1 MFQKERGRKEAKEM
15 KLTLITPRQG
25 TDYEKNIYDY
35 RYVAKF
41 IFSKAYSGY
50 LLAIPTLA
58 ALTPPDV
65 EVKVV
70 DENIEPIDF
79 VAPTD
84 LVGISVRT
92 MFAKRAY
99 EIASKFRE
107 RGVKVVL
114 GGIHTSMLPEEAA
127 QHADSIVVGEA
138 ESIWRELIQD
148 FKNGGLKKIYKSAF
162 HPDLSTCPMP
172 DRSLLKNDKYLL
184 HVVQT
189 TKGCPF
195 FCDFCSVHA
204 FDGTKIRHR
213 SLEQVITD
221 IKETQHDRIRERK
234 KAIFFADD
242 NIVADRKYAK
252 EFFKELAQLKIGWS
266 CQASINVS
274 KDDEILDLMAKSGCG
289 GILIGFESIAE
300 DNLRQM
306 NKKINLTQDFSSAI
320 QKIHSHGILVQ
331 GSFIVG
337 HDNDTQETFQR
348 LADFINKNNVVFALI
363 SILTPFPGTGLFHR
377 MEKEG
382 RLLHKD
388 WEKYDSKTVV
398 FKPKNMTPL
407 ELKKGF
413 MHVYREVYSFK
424 SIYRKLKDLWERDFW
439 KDQNRRSPV
448 KFKYRILFALR
459 LLTYLPTFDIERI
472 KFIFKVL
479 PWVLDKRVRLTTIIT
494 LMAYNDYAYNL
505 REE

>member
-1 MFQKERGRKEAKEM
+1 M

-25 TDYEKNIYDY
+25 TGNEKNIYDY
-35 RYVAKF
+35 RYVARF
-41 IFSKAYSGY
+41 IFSRAYSGY

-65 EVKVV
+65 EIKVV

-79 VAPTD
+79 DAPTD

-99 EIASKFRE
+99 EIASKFSE

-114 GGIHTSMLPEEAA
+114 GGIHTSMLPEEAS
-127 QHADSIVVGEA
+127 QYADSIVVGEA
-138 ESIWRELIQD
+138 ENVWHELLDD
-148 FKNGGLKKIYKSAF
+148 FKNGRLKKVYKSAS
-162 HPDLSTCPMP
+162 HPVLTECPMP

-184 HVVQT
+184 HIVQT

-213 SLEQVITD
+213 SLEQAIAD
-221 IKETQHDRIRERK
+221 IKATQHDRIRERK

-252 EFFKELAQLKIGWS
+252 AFLKELMPLKIGWS
-266 CQASINVS
+266 CQASLNVAR
-274 KDDEILDLMAKSGCG
+274 DDEVLQLMAESGCG

-300 DNLRQM
+300 DNLKQM
-306 NKKINLTQDFSSAI
+306 NKKINLTQDFSTAI

-337 HDNDTQETFQR
+337 HDNDTKETFQK
-348 LADFINKNNVVFALI
+348 LADFINNNNVLFALI
-363 SILTPFPGTGLFHR
+363 SILTPFPGTGLFKR
-377 MEKEG
+377 LEGEG

-388 WEKYDSKTVV
+388 WERYDSKTVV
-398 FKPKNMTPL
+398 FRPKNMTPL
-407 ELKKGF
+407 ELKRGF

-424 SIYRKLKDLWERDFW
+424 SIYRKLKYFWEKDFW
-439 KDQNRRSPV
+439 NEQNRRYPI
-448 KFKYRILFALR
+448 KFKYRILFSAR
-459 LLTYLPTFDIERI
+459 LLTYLPTADIERI
-472 KFIFKVL
+472 KFIFKIL
-479 PWVLDKRVRLTTIIT
+479 PWVFDKRVRLTTIIT
-494 LMAYNDYAYNL
+494 LMAYNDYAYGL

>member
-1 MFQKERGRKEAKEM
+1 M
-15 KLTLITPRQG
+15 KLTLITPQQG
-25 TDYEKNIYDY
+25 TGNEKNIYDY
-35 RYVAKF
+35 RYVSKF
-41 IFSKAYSGY
+41 IFSNAYSGY

-58 ALTPPDV
+58 ALTPPDIEISV
-65 EVKVV
+65 I

-79 VAPTD
+79 DTHTD

-99 EIASKFRE
+99 QIASKFRE

-114 GGIHTSMLPEEAA
+114 GGIHTSMVPEEASLY
-127 QHADSIVVGEA
+127 ADAVVIGEA
-138 ESIWRELIQD
+138 ENVWHELLND
-148 FKNGGLKKIYKSAF
+148 FKNNNLKRVYKSDT
-162 HPDLSTCPMP
+162 HPDLAHFPMP
-172 DRSLLKNDKYLL
+172 NRSLLKNDRYLL
-184 HVVQT
+184 HIVQT

-195 FCDFCSVHA
+195 FCEFCSVHA

-213 SLEQVITD
+213 SMEQVIKD
-221 IKETQHDRIRERK
+221 IKETQIDRIRERK

-252 EFFKELAQLKIGWS
+252 TFFKELLPLKIGWS
-266 CQASINVS
+266 CQASLNVA
-274 KDDEILDLMAKSGCG
+274 KDDEILKLMAESGCG

-306 NKKINLTQDFSSAI
+306 NKKINLTQDFSKAI
-320 QKIHSHGILVQ
+320 QNIHSHGIAVQ

-348 LADFINKNNVVFALI
+348 LADFINKSNVIFALI
-363 SILTPFPGTGLFHR
+363 SILTPFPGTGLFKR
-377 MEKEG
+377 MEEEG
-382 RLLHKD
+382 RLIHKD

-413 MHVYREVYSFK
+413 IHVYREVYSFK
-424 SIYRKLKDLWERDFW
+424 SIYKKLTFFWEKDFW
-439 KDQNRRSPV
+439 KDQNKRYPI

-459 LLTYLPTFDIERI
+459 LLTYLPTFDFERI
-472 KFIFKVL
+472 KFILKIL
-479 PWVLDKRVRLTTIIT
+479 TWVFDKRIRLTTIIT
-494 LMAYNDYAYNL
+494 LMAYNDYAYSL
-505 REE
+505 KEE

>member
-1 MFQKERGRKEAKEM
+1 M

-25 TDYEKNIYDY
+25 NEKEKNIYDY
-35 RYVAKF
+35 RYVAQF

-65 EVKVV
+65 EIKVV

-79 VAPTD
+79 DAPTD

-92 MFAKRAY
+92 MFAKQAY
-99 EIASKFRE
+99 EIASRFRE

-114 GGIHTSMLPEEAA
+114 GGIHTSMLPEEASRY
-127 QHADSIVVGEA
+127 ADSIVIGEA
-138 ESIWRELIQD
+138 EGVWQELLQD
-148 FKNGGLKKIYKSAF
+148 FKDNRLQKVYKRTF
-162 HPDLSTCPMP
+162 HPDLTQCPMP
-172 DRSLLKNDKYLL
+172 DRSLLKNNKYLL
-184 HVVQT
+184 HIVQT

-195 FCDFCSVHA
+195 FCEFCSVHA

-213 SLEQVITD
+213 SLDQAIND
-221 IKETQHDRIRERK
+221 IKETQKDGIRERK

-252 EFFKELAQLKIGWS
+252 LFFKELIPLEISWS
-266 CQASINVS
+266 CQASLNVA
-274 KDDEILDLMAKSGCG
+274 KDDEILKLMAESGCG

-306 NKKINLTQDFSSAI
+306 NKKINLTQDFSQAI
-320 QKIHSHGILVQ
+320 QRIHSHGILVQ

-337 HDNDTQETFQR
+337 HDNDTSETFQK
-348 LADFINKNNVVFALI
+348 LADFINTNNVLFALI
-363 SILTPFPGTGLFHR
+363 SILTPFPGTGLFKR
-377 MEKEG
+377 MEMEG
-382 RLLHKD
+382 RLLNKD

-413 MHVYREVYSFK
+413 IHVYREVYSFK
-424 SIYRKLKDLWERDFW
+424 SIYRKLKYFWKRDFW
-439 KDQNRRSPV
+439 KDQNRRNPI

-459 LLTYLPTFDIERI
+459 ILTYLSAIDFERM
-472 KFIFKVL
+472 KFIFKIL
-479 PWVLDKRVRLTTIIT
+479 PWVFNRRVRLTTIIT
-494 LMAYNDYAYNL
+494 LMAYNDYAYSL

>member
-1 MFQKERGRKEAKEM
+1 M

-25 TDYEKNIYDY
+25 TENEKNIYDY

-65 EVKVV
+65 EIKVV

-79 VAPTD
+79 NAPTD

-99 EIASKFRE
+99 EIASRFRE

-114 GGIHTSMLPEEAA
+114 GGIHTSMLPEEAGR
-127 QHADSIVVGEA
+127 HADAIVVGEA
-138 ESIWRELIQD
+138 EGVWQELLND
-148 FKNGGLKKIYKSAF
+148 FKKNSLKKIYKSAD
-162 HPDLSTCPMP
+162 HPSLAECPTP
-172 DRSLLKNDKYLL
+172 NRSLLKNNKYLL
-184 HVVQT
+184 HIVQT

-195 FCDFCSVHA
+195 FCEFCSVHA

-213 SLEQVITD
+213 SLERVISD
-221 IKETQHDRIRERK
+221 IKETQRDTVRERK

-252 EFFKELAQLKIGWS
+252 AFFKELIPLNVSWS
-266 CQASINVS
+266 CQASLNVA
-274 KDDEILDLMAKSGCG
+274 KDDEILKLMAESGCG

-306 NKKINLTQDFSSAI
+306 NKKINLTQDFSQAI

-337 HDNDTQETFQR
+337 HDNDTHETFQR
-348 LADFINKNNVVFALI
+348 LANFINNNNMPFALI
-363 SILTPFPGTGLFHR
+363 SILTPFPGTGLFKR
-377 MEKEG
+377 LEKEG
-382 RLLHKD
+382 RVLHKE

-398 FKPKNMTPL
+398 FRPRHMTPL

-413 MHVYREVYSFK
+413 IHVYREVYSFK
-424 SIYRKLKDLWERDFW
+424 SIYRKLKYFWERDFW
-439 KDQNRRSPV
+439 QEQNRRNPI

-459 LLTYLPTFDIERI
+459 LLTYLPVLDFERI
-472 KFIFKVL
+472 KFIFKIL
-479 PWVLDKRVRLTTIIT
+479 PRVFDKKVRLTTIIT
-494 LMAYNDYAYNL
+494 LMAYNDYAYGL
-505 REE
+505 REQ

>member
-1 MFQKERGRKEAKEM
+1 M

-25 TDYEKNIYDY
+25 TDHEKNIYDY
-35 RYVAKF
+35 RYVARF

-58 ALTPPDV
+58 ALTPPDW
-65 EVKVV
+65 EVKIM

-79 VAPTD
+79 DSPTD

-99 EIASKFRE
+99 EIASRFRE
-107 RGVKVVL
+107 KGVKVVL
-114 GGIHTSMLPEEAA
+114 GGIHTSMLPEEASRY
-127 QHADSIVVGEA
+127 ADSIVVGEA
-138 ESIWRELIQD
+138 EHVWHELIRD
-148 FKNGGLKKIYKSAF
+148 FKNGGLKKIYKSTF
-162 HPDLSTCPMP
+162 HPDLSVNPMP
-172 DRSLLKNDKYLL
+172 DRSLMKNDKYLL

-213 SLEQVITD
+213 SIEQVMAD
-221 IKETQHDRIRERK
+221 IKATQHDRIRERK

-252 EFFKELAQLKIGWS
+252 EFFRELAPLNIGWS

-306 NKKINLTQDFSSAI
+306 NKKINLTQDFSTAI
-320 QKIHSHGILVQ
+320 NKIHSHGIAVQ

-337 HDNDTQETFQR
+337 HDNDTQESFQR
-348 LADFINKNNVVFALI
+348 LADFINKNNVLFALI

-382 RLLHKD
+382 RLLNKD
-388 WEKYDSKTVV
+388 WERYDSKTVV
-398 FKPKNMTPL
+398 FKPKNMTPR

-413 MHVYREVYSFK
+413 IHVYREVYSFK
-424 SIYRKLKDLWERDFW
+424 SIYRKLKHFWEMDFW
-439 KDQNRRSPV
+439 QEQNRRYPI
-448 KFKYRILFALR
+448 KFKYRFLFALR
-459 LLTYLPTFDIERI
+459 LLTYLPTSDFERI
-472 KFIFKVL
+472 KFILKIL
-479 PWVLDKRVRLTTIIT
+479 PWAFDKRVRLTTIIT
-494 LMAYNDYAYNL
+494 LMAYNDYAYSL